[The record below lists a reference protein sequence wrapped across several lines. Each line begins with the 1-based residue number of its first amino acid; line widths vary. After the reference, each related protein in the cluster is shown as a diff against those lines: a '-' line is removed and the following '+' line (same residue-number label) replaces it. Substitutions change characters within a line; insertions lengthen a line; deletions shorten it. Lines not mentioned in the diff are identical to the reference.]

1 MLDINSLKS
10 GQMLRYSAKH
20 YLSQECIESLW
31 ILLGESEAHAAR
43 RPGERL
49 FKMYQ
54 IYDSHNNGLFIL
66 RNQPTDY
73 VFNSSTIKN
82 FVLESA

>member
-10 GQMLRYSAKH
+10 GQMLRYSVKL
-20 YLSQECIESLW
+20 YSSQEHVESLW
-31 ILLGESEAHAAR
+31 ILLGESKAHAFC

-54 IYDSHNNGLFIL
+54 IYDSHNDLFIL
-66 RNQPTDY
+66 RNRPTDY
-73 VFNSSTIKN
+73 IFSSSTIKN
-82 FVLESA
+82 FVLEVV